1 MMPWAKATLFRGPA
15 LLTDADED
23 DEMEAGGLSDT
34 TEDLADEENEAA
46 LASQDDAGDDIPDD
60 VVDKKFKGDREA
72 ARRGYKELQAHASKL
87 EQENAE
93 FRRWKQEQEARLAAL
108 EQQRQAHHATQDQE
122 LPEVVM
128 ARQLADEVQAEV
140 ERLPQEKRNLRTT
153 TEIMARKMLENARKI
168 TASQTSVV
176 MSQEQAK
183 IQAERDAAEALK
195 AEGLDP
201 NKYLRFMREQA
212 ELQGQH
218 DPSWFQRTPAKEQFT
233 ELARRTKEYL
243 RGLGLAS
250 KEEIDRA
257 NRERRQEADATMGG
271 GSRTRSREPVDSRDE
286 GEDDESMTAAL
297 RQDRRAAIARSR
309 RLFAQRV

>member
-1 MMPWAKATLFRGPA
+1 MTRLAMPWDKDTRGSGPLFVA
-15 LLTDADED
+15 DTDDD
-23 DEMEAGGLSDT
+23 DEMETGGASDKT

-46 LASQDDAGDDIPDD
+46 LASQDDDADGDLPDDDI
-60 VVDKKFKGDREA
+60 VEKKFGGDKQKARE
-72 ARRGYKELQAHASKL
+72 GYRELRSHASKL
-87 EQENAE
+87 EAKNQELE
-93 FRRWKQEQEARLAAL
+93 SRLAAL
-108 EQQRQAHHATQDQE
+108 EQQRQAHHATQDHE

-176 MSQEQAK
+176 MSQEQARA
-183 IQAERDAAEALK
+183 QAERDAAEALK
-195 AEGLDP
+195 AQGLDP
-201 NKYLRFMREQA
+201 SKYLRFMKEQA
-212 ELQGQH
+212 ELQGQQ

-271 GSRTRSREPVDSRDE
+271 GSRTRSRESVETRDE
-286 GEDDESMTAAL
+286 GEEDESMTAAL